1 MRGMKNIL
9 MVLGLMMSI
18 SLYAEYP
25 MPYPVDTIDGKTY
38 YRYTVERSIGL
49 YRISK
54 NFGVTQEEILEAN
67 PELQQR
73 GLRFE
78 EVILVPAKAVEKE
91 EEKTVNEGENRLMT
105 VNDSGEEK
113 NDNINRVRS
122 NQLHRA
128 VKKSEITISADGEE
142 ENKNIIE
149 VEDSVAKEQDTITAE
164 EDTIR
169 LAVMLP
175 LMADAIKRD
184 RNMDRFY
191 DFYAGMLI
199 AIHEVQSRGQK
210 IAVYTY
216 DVGKNADK
224 TIALLND
231 STWQKVDAIVGPVY
245 GSQVHAAA
253 TFAKQTSTPVL
264 IPFAANVAGI
274 ENNPYLYKFNPS
286 DSIVADTLARY
297 LKQYGDSVNCVVFES
312 ASSDMVPQSISEV
325 HSALKRHGVPM
336 VRTNLKALL
345 TDSLEG
351 SFAQEKENIV
361 IFNTEKYAN
370 LQGVMPHLLNAAK
383 QYPITLFSRYSWQ
396 NEKISLPQIYT
407 SVFASE
413 PSVSAAYAA
422 TFEQYFGH
430 ELSSNQPRY
439 DLLGYD
445 LTLQLLH
452 QLMHTATA
460 EEQTVWYGIQS
471 NILYQA
477 LSEISGYENQEILII
492 RK

>member
-1 MRGMKNIL
+1 
-9 MVLGLMMSI
+9 
-18 SLYAEYP
+18 
-25 MPYPVDTIDGKTY
+25 
-38 YRYTVERSIGL
+38 
-49 YRISK
+49 
-54 NFGVTQEEILEAN
+54 
-67 PELQQR
+67 
-73 GLRFE
+73 
-78 EVILVPAKAVEKE
+78 
-91 EEKTVNEGENRLMT
+91 
-105 VNDSGEEK
+105 
-113 NDNINRVRS
+113 
-122 NQLHRA
+122 
-128 VKKSEITISADGEE
+128 
-142 ENKNIIE
+142 
-149 VEDSVAKEQDTITAE
+149 
-164 EDTIR
+164 
-169 LAVMLP
+169 
-175 LMADAIKRD
+175 
-184 RNMDRFY
+184 
-191 DFYAGMLI
+191 
-199 AIHEVQSRGQK
+199 
-210 IAVYTY
+210 
-216 DVGKNADK
+216 
-224 TIALLND
+224 
-231 STWQKVDAIVGPVY
+231 
-245 GSQVHAAA
+245 
-253 TFAKQTSTPVL
+253 
-264 IPFAANVAGI
+264 
-274 ENNPYLYKFNPS
+274 
-286 DSIVADTLARY
+286 
-297 LKQYGDSVNCVVFES
+297 VNCVVFES

-325 HSALKRHGVPM
+325 HRALKRHGVPM

-460 EEQTVWYGIQS
+460 EEQTVWYGVQS

>member
-105 VNDSGEEK
+105 VND
-113 NDNINRVRS
+113 
-122 NQLHRA
+122 
-128 VKKSEITISADGEE
+128 GEE
-142 ENKNIIE
+142 ENINNNSDNNKNTPSAMEQHTLAAGSKNIIE
-149 VEDSVAKEQDTITAE
+149 VEDSVAEEQDTITAE

-231 STWQKVDAIVGPVY
+231 STRQKVDAIVGPVY

-325 HSALKRHGVPM
+325 HRALKRHGVPM
-336 VRTNLKALL
+336 VRTSLKALL

-407 SVFASE
+407 SIFASE
-413 PSVSAAYAA
+413 PSVSATYAA